1 VETSRGPAHDRAYRA
16 RRPER
21 TVLYRALAHHFDRF
35 LLAYDERFQS
45 THGYLRRC
53 VEPAVWRFLDCGI
66 FDHGVARIRCPDCRH
81 EFLVAFSCKLRA
93 LCPSCHQKRDL
104 LWAAWAEE
112 ELLEDVHHRQ
122 VVFTIPK
129 RLRIFFRYDR
139 KLLGELAACAW
150 RALRL
155 YFDVSFDGAE
165 VTPGAVGF
173 LQTSGELLNFHPH
186 VHILVTDG
194 GFRPDGS
201 FYHLPGFNSRHL
213 ERLLRAEILR
223 TLVDKGLIGEETVR
237 NLLAWRH
244 SGFSIHGAVRVKDRQ
259 GAARLGRY
267 MIRCP
272 LALKRLSWNEDTAQV
287 GYTARPTRRVGPGP
301 TAASW
306 DVLEFIARVVDHIPE
321 PSQQMTRY
329 WGFYANAARGKRH
342 KAQEEAGASPKR
354 AREDPV
360 EAFTRQA
367 RLSWAKLIRRVYEID
382 PLLCPFCGGQMK
394 ILAFITDFAT
404 ARAIRRSLKLPAQ
417 EPEPLAHAPPHE
429 IELLDQIA

>member
-1 VETSRGPAHDRAYRA
+1 METSRAPALTRVYRA

-21 TVLYRALAHHFDRF
+21 TVLYRALAHHFERF
-35 LLAYDERFQS
+35 LMVYDERFQP
-45 THGYLRRC
+45 TQGYLRRC
-53 VEPAVWRFLDCGI
+53 VEPAVHRYLDCGI
-66 FDHGVARIRCPDCRH
+66 FDHGVARIRCPDCQH

-93 LCPSCHQKRDL
+93 LCPSCHQKREL
-104 LWAAWAEE
+104 LWVAWAEQ
-112 ELLEDVHHRQ
+112 ELLEDVPHRQ

-129 RLRIFFRYDR
+129 RLRICFRYDR

-155 YFDVSFDGAE
+155 YFEASFGGAE

-173 LQTSGELLNFHPH
+173 LQTAGELLNFHPH

-213 ERLLRAEILR
+213 ERLFRAEILR
-223 TLVDKGLIGEETVR
+223 MLVDKGLIGEDTVR

-272 LALKRLSWNEDTAQV
+272 LALKRLSWDEDTAQV
-287 GYTARPTRRVGPGP
+287 AYKARPTRRSGPLP
-301 TAASW
+301 STTNW

-329 WGFYANAARGKRH
+329 WGFYANAARGKRR
-342 KAQEEAGASPKR
+342 KVEEEEPTSTRPR
-354 AREDPV
+354 PEDTDDD
-360 EAFTRQA
+360 FTRQA

-382 PLLCPFCGGQMK
+382 PLLCPC
-394 ILAFITDFAT
+394 
-404 ARAIRRSLKLPAQ
+404 
-417 EPEPLAHAPPHE
+417 
-429 IELLDQIA
+429 

>member
-1 VETSRGPAHDRAYRA
+1 VERSRAPAHARPYRA

-35 LLAYDERFQS
+35 LLTYEERFQS

-53 VEPAVWRFLDCGI
+53 VEPAVYRYLDCGI
-66 FDHGVARIRCPDCRH
+66 FDQGVARVRCPDCRH
-81 EFLVAFSCKLRA
+81 EFLVAFSCKLRG
-93 LCPSCHQKRDL
+93 LCPSCHQKREL

-112 ELLEDVHHRQ
+112 ELLEDIPHRQ

-129 RLRIFFRYDR
+129 RLRLFFRYDR

-150 RALRL
+150 RALEL
-155 YFDVSFDGAE
+155 YFEVSFDGAE

-194 GFRPDGS
+194 GFGPAGAFRQ
-201 FYHLPGFNSRHL
+201 LPRFNSRHV
-213 ERLLRAEILR
+213 ERLFRAEVLR
-223 TLVDKGLIGEETVR
+223 MLVGKGLIGEETVR

-244 SGFSIHGAVRVKDRQ
+244 SGFSVHGAVRVEDRL

-272 LALKRLSWNEDTAQV
+272 LALKRLSWDQQTAQV
-287 GYTARPTRRVGPGP
+287 SYTARPTRLSGPQP
-301 TAASW
+301 ASVSW
-306 DVLEFIARVVDHIPE
+306 DVLEFIARVVDHLPE

-329 WGFYANAARGKRH
+329 WGFYANAARGKRR
-342 KAQEEAGASPKR
+342 KAGEQPGAK
-354 AREDPV
+354 EPV
-360 EAFTRQA
+360 DTFTRQA
-367 RLSWAKLIRRVYEID
+367 RLSWAKLIQRVYEVD
-382 PLLCPFCGGQMK
+382 PLLCPFCGADLK
-394 ILAFITDFAT
+394 IIAFITDFAT
-404 ARAIRRSLKLPAQ
+404 ARAIRRTLKLPAQ
-417 EPEPLAHAPPHE
+417 EPEPLAHGPPHD
-429 IELLDQIA
+429 IELLHQIA

>member
-1 VETSRGPAHDRAYRA
+1 METSRASAHTRVYRA

-21 TVLYRALAHHFDRF
+21 TVLYRALAHHFERF
-35 LLAYDERFQS
+35 LLAYEERFEP

-53 VEPAVWRFLDCGI
+53 VEPAVHRYLDCGI
-66 FDHGVARIRCPDCRH
+66 FDQGVARIRCPDCRH

-93 LCPSCHQKRDL
+93 LCPSCHQKREL
-104 LWAAWAEE
+104 LWTSWAEQ
-112 ELLEDVHHRQ
+112 ELLEDVPHRQ

-139 KLLGELAACAW
+139 KLLGDLAVCAW

-155 YFDVSFDGAE
+155 YFGVSFADDE
-165 VTPGAVGF
+165 ITPGAVGF

-194 GFRPDGS
+194 GFRPDGT
-201 FYHLPGFNSRHL
+201 FCALPGLNSRHL
-213 ERLLRAEILR
+213 ERLFQAEVLRI
-223 TLVDKGLIGEETVR
+223 LVDKGLIGGETVR
-237 NLLAWRH
+237 NLLTWRH
-244 SGFSIHGAVRVKDRQ
+244 SGFSAHGDVRVKDRQ

-272 LALKRLSWNEDTAQV
+272 LALKRLSWNEETAEV
-287 GYTARPTRRVGPGP
+287 SYAARPTRRSGPRP
-301 TAASW
+301 TTASW

-329 WGFYANAARGKRH
+329 WGWYANA
-342 KAQEEAGASPKR
+342 
-354 AREDPV
+354 
-360 EAFTRQA
+360 
-367 RLSWAKLIRRVYEID
+367 
-382 PLLCPFCGGQMK
+382 
-394 ILAFITDFAT
+394 

-417 EPEPLAHAPPHE
+417 EPEPLAHGPPHE
-429 IELLDQIA
+429 LELLDQIA